1 MLVGSG
7 VVRVV
12 RTNVFRAQ
20 LPMAPVREQTVNQ
33 MHEAADGAIEGRG
46 ALAHPSPPRQTAC
59 EPLVREVALRM
70 RVLLQRP
77 LRILALG
84 CDQGDYVLGLA
95 ADGHSVRG
103 IAGSAGNVAIC
114 RARAIE
120 CGLTSV
126 QFDDALLHE
135 VVDELQI
142 DDYDMV
148 LALEACH
155 RPVREGDGMAAV
167 LDRIAGHVAVVLCA
181 SAGRAPSSVAAEH
194 CASAQLQAYA
204 FVRRIARAVTPN
216 AELLFAS
223 NRLWYL
229 GDDMRPFDA
238 WRSHSHFNDLSS
250 HQGSRR
256 YFFAD
261 GVVLKQLS
269 LTNPE
274 RREINRREYSNEV
287 AFLRAPAAGVKAPAL
302 LDCADDGDALWI
314 LRELLPGQLLSEAM
328 ASRTPYAHETVID
341 SLIAQLAALERAGL
355 LHGDV
360 RCWNILLDAAGE
372 SALIDYGA
380 ISSSAEDCQWPH
392 EPILALLLTVREIL
406 LGHVRFD
413 APVRPP
419 MLDVGVLPARYR
431 SAFLAVFALP
441 RAQWSIASLQHF
453 LVGAVSA
460 EAPAWTLIPARL
472 EVALRVYQQKI
483 DGLREQALAL
493 EQQVQQARANSRQ
506 WQAAIQEKDVAL
518 AELRD
523 RLEAAASVRMTLRRR
538 QSQLIDMLSAAT
550 ARHDAMREER
560 DVALRNGHHW
570 FVLSGNADAQLRVIY
585 GSWSWK
591 LTRPVR
597 LAGRLLRAP
606 RATIRRILVGAM
618 RRVLQRPVLARPLN
632 ALLLRFPLVHARLKN
647 IALGSALVADESP
660 MSSRYEIGQVES
672 FSGVAERQGISRL
685 SARGR
690 DFYVAISRSA
700 NQDKE

>member
-1 MLVGSG
+1 M
-7 VVRVV
+7 
-12 RTNVFRAQ
+12 
-20 LPMAPVREQTVNQ
+20 
-33 MHEAADGAIEGRG
+33 
-46 ALAHPSPPRQTAC
+46 
-59 EPLVREVALRM
+59 VREVALRM
-70 RVLLQRP
+70 RALLQRP

-194 CASAQLQAYA
+194 CASAPLQAYA
-204 FVRRIARAVTPN
+204 FVRRIVRAVTPN
-216 AELLFAS
+216 AEALSLLFAS

-238 WRSHSHFNDLSS
+238 WRSHSHDNDLSS

-355 LHGDV
+355 HHGDV

-392 EPILALLLTVREIL
+392 EPVLALLLTVREIL

-472 EVALRVYQQKI
+472 EVALRVYQQTI

-606 RATIRRILVGAM
+606 RATTRRILVGAM

-632 ALLLRFPLVHARLKN
+632 ALLLRFPAVHARLRG

-660 MSSRYEIGQVES
+660 VASGHGIGQVES
-672 FSGVAERQGISRL
+672 FSGVAEKQGISKL

-690 DFYVAISRSA
+690 DFYVSMSRSA
-700 NQDKE
+700 DQNKE

>member
-1 MLVGSG
+1 M
-7 VVRVV
+7 
-12 RTNVFRAQ
+12 
-20 LPMAPVREQTVNQ
+20 
-33 MHEAADGAIEGRG
+33 
-46 ALAHPSPPRQTAC
+46 AHPSPPRQAAC

-70 RVLLQRP
+70 RALLQRP

-84 CDQGDYVLGLA
+84 CDQGDDVLGLA
-95 ADGHSVRG
+95 ADGHNVRG
-103 IAGSAGNVAIC
+103 IVGSAGNVAIC
-114 RARAIE
+114 RARATE
-120 CGLTSV
+120 CGLTNV
-126 QFDDALLHE
+126 QFDDALLRE
-135 VVDELQI
+135 VVDELQT

-148 LALEACH
+148 LVLEACH
-155 RPVREGDGMAAV
+155 RPVREDDGIGALLGRIAERVAV
-167 LDRIAGHVAVVLCA
+167 LLCA
-181 SAGRAPSSVAAEH
+181 SVDPAPSRAASEYS
-194 CASAQLQAYA
+194 ASALLQAFA
-204 FVRRIARAVTPN
+204 FVRRISPPVMPKADTWS
-216 AELLFAS
+216 LLFAS

-229 GDDMRPFDA
+229 GEDMRPFDA
-238 WRSHSHFNDLSS
+238 WRTHSHADDLSS

-256 YFFAD
+256 YFFA
-261 GVVLKQLS
+261 GRVMLKQLS

-274 RREINRREYSNEV
+274 RCEINQREYSKEV
-287 AFLRAPAAGVKAPAL
+287 AFLRAPTEGVKAPAL
-302 LDCADDGDALWI
+302 LDCSDDGEALWI
-314 LRELLPGQLLSEAM
+314 RRELLPGQLLSEAM
-328 ASRTPYAHETVID
+328 ASRTPYAHEAVID

-355 LHGDV
+355 HHGDV
-360 RCWNILLDAAGE
+360 RCWNILLDGAGE

-380 ISSSAEDCQWPH
+380 ISSSPGDCQWPH

-453 LVGAVSA
+453 LVDAVSA

-472 EVALRVYQQKI
+472 EVALRVYQQTI

-606 RATIRRILVGAM
+606 RATTRRILVGAM

-632 ALLLRFPLVHARLKN
+632 ALLLRFPAVHARLRG

-660 MSSRYEIGQVES
+660 VASGHGIGQVES
-672 FSGVAERQGISRL
+672 FSGVAEKQGISKL

-690 DFYVAISRSA
+690 DFYVSMSRSA
-700 NQDKE
+700 DQNKE